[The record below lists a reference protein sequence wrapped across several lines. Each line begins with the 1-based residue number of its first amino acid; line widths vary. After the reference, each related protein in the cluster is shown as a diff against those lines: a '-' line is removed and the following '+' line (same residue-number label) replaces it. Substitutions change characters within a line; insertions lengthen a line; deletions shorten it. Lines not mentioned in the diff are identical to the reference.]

1 MSGTE
6 SYIGNGAG
14 SEIHES
20 PSQNSMP
27 LAYSAD
33 ATAAMYATPMAMA
46 PPPNSAIPV
55 ATYRPDTGVSG
66 DSAVD
71 TPLVQPS
78 IATYQPDTG
87 VSGVSGDYAT
97 PVVQPIIVD
106 NNVST
111 GEVIKRKRG
120 RPKKYAPDA
129 IPPVQP
135 AAQAQPA
142 AGYGFSGKRGRG
154 RPRGYG
160 RKQQQVFSV
169 ASVTSGI
176 LLYKLLIFNYNFTFC
191 LKSKLHM

>member
-33 ATAAMYATPMAMA
+33 ATAAMYAPPMAMA
-46 PPPNSAIPV
+46 PPPNSATPA

-66 DSAVD
+66 DSAVA
-71 TPLVQPS
+71 TPLVQRS
-78 IATYQPDTG
+78 IATYQPDT
-87 VSGVSGDYAT
+87 VFGDSAT
-97 PVVQPIIVD
+97 PVD
-106 NNVST
+106 NNIST

-120 RPKKYAPDA
+120 RPKKYADGSMTPA
-129 IPPVQP
+129 IPLAVQP
-135 AAQAQPA
+135 AA
-142 AGYGFSGKRGRG
+142 GVSGKRGRG

-160 RKQQQVFSV
+160 RKQQQVVSV
-169 ASVTSGI
+169 ASVNSGI
-176 LLYKLLIFNYNFTFC
+176 LFI
-191 LKSKLHM
+191 